1 MNELKLH
8 ALTCPQ
14 CGAPEVVREG
24 TRITECER
32 CGALLCLSEVSTP
45 RYEAVANLSAAQA
58 VHAARTWL
66 DEQGRPGTFG
76 RPELVLIPFHE
87 VAGRRIGVF
96 ERRVP
101 ERIQVQRR
109 VYDPQAGGTVVVSDY
124 EYEEREDTKVMVS
137 DVQQLGPA
145 ARTPWD
151 LAMFDARAARNTAQL
166 RTFDLVEA
174 QRRATVYAAEQSA
187 TAAAERRF
195 GGKEGT
201 EMVAASYRTIFF
213 PFWSIPM
220 KTGEGGYEI
229 VLEAITGNIIAWR
242 MPQSYPSG
250 SIKWAV
256 LAVPGTFLLGHG
268 LSGILFGAATL
279 INPFVAAFVGLLTV
293 LGALLRANHPDWT
306 LRSWPEPGAIPRFER
321 HGS

>member
-24 TRITECER
+24 TRITECDR
-32 CGALLCLSEVSTP
+32 CGARLCLSEVSTP

-58 VHAARTWL
+58 VHTARTWMA
-66 DEQGRPGTFG
+66 EQGRSGMFG

-101 ERIQVQRR
+101 VRIQVQRR
-109 VYDPQAGGTVVVSDY
+109 VYDPQAGGTVIVSDY
-124 EYEEREDTKVMVS
+124 DYEEREDTKVMVS
-137 DVQQLGPA
+137 DVQHLAPA
-145 ARTPWD
+145 ARTPWE

-166 RTFDLVEA
+166 STFDLVEA
-174 QRRATVYAAEQSA
+174 QRRATVYAAERTAS
-187 TAAAERRF
+187 AAAERRF
-195 GGKEGT
+195 REKEGT

-213 PFWSIPM
+213 PFWTIPIR
-220 KTGEGGYEI
+220 TGEGGYEV

-250 SIKWAV
+250 SIAWAV
-256 LAVPGTFLLGHG
+256 LAVPGTLLLGHG
-268 LSGILFGAATL
+268 LNGLLFGAATL
-279 INPFVAAFVGLLTV
+279 IDPFVAVGV
-293 LGALLRANHPDWT
+293 GAVAALGALLRANHPDWR

-321 HGS
+321 HGT